1 MEAFAT
7 ETQSTEPRMASTA
20 QDSRR
25 PTLQPLPYQRALRDY
40 LKTEESAVW
49 GWYASA
55 KVRDDQAD
63 AVRFD
68 LLKSTYRLERESSG
82 ELYSALEEA
91 AKRLD
96 LDVPVTLYQ
105 AQNPQGLNVAL
116 SWLTHE
122 AHIVLHGDVAGMLTA
137 DELRAIFGHE
147 MSHLLLWRGWEGEF
161 LLADQVLAA
170 INADEH
176 PPDAH
181 LASARLFGLYN
192 EIFCDRGALLVADD
206 LHVVVSALVK
216 TETGLSRVDAESY
229 LRQAD
234 EIFAGGA
241 ARTEGITHPETF
253 IRARAAKLWHEQA
266 EDVDRHVTGMIE
278 GEPALNELD
287 LIGRRTIAAFT
298 RHLIDA
304 ILGISAMQSE
314 SLLSHAKLYFEDYAA
329 APLSADLDALAR
341 DLPRDD
347 APLCDYWCF
356 VLLDFATADREL
368 EEAPLAA
375 AMIVAEKLG
384 LADRFQEHARR
395 ELRLRKR
402 QYEQI
407 DQRKHELLA
416 EAEKAVGKA

>member
-1 MEAFAT
+1 
-7 ETQSTEPRMASTA
+7 MAEND
-20 QDSRR
+20 QDRNDQDRAR

-49 GWYASA
+49 DWYASA
-55 KVRDDQAD
+55 KARDDQAD

-82 ELYSALEEA
+82 ELYAALEEA
-91 AKRLD
+91 AERLQ

-122 AHIVLHGDVAGMLTA
+122 AHIVLHGDVAGMLTG

-176 PPDAH
+176 PPAAH

-192 EIFCDRGALLVADD
+192 EIFCDRGAMLVADD

-216 TETGLSRVDAESY
+216 TETGLSRVDASSY

-234 EIFAGGA
+234 EIFAGGV
-241 ARTEGITHPETF
+241 ARTEGVTHPETF
-253 IRARAAKLWHEQA
+253 IRARAARLWREQA
-266 EDVDRHVTGMIE
+266 DDVDAQVTAMIE

-287 LIGRRTIAAFT
+287 LIARGRIAKLT
-298 RHLIDA
+298 RRLIDA
-304 ILGISAMQSE
+304 VLGFPAMQSE
-314 SLLSHAKLYFEDYAA
+314 LLLSHARLYFDDYAA
-329 APLSADLDALAR
+329 VKKPVDAAALAKQ
-341 DLPRDD
+341 LPRDD
-347 APLCDYWCF
+347 AALRDYWCF

-368 EEAPLAA
+368 EEAALAA
-375 AMIVAEKLG
+375 VLVVAEKLA

-395 ELRLRKR
+395 ELRLRKK
-402 QYEQI
+402 QYEEI
-407 DQRKHELLA
+407 DERKHELLA
-416 EAEKAVGKA
+416 EADKAAGKA